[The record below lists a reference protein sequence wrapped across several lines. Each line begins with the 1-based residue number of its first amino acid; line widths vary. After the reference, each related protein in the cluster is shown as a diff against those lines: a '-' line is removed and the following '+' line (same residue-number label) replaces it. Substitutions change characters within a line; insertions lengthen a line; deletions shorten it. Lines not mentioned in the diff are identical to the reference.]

1 LRSSRRDEKDLSV
14 SIYGEPWNNAAV
26 HFLGR
31 RNPAFSIQSGTL
43 QALMDDLQY
52 ARQSLA
58 KGDAAEAMDELDG
71 VLDV

>member
-1 LRSSRRDEKDLSV
+1 MKRITSV
-14 SIYGEPWNNAAV
+14 SVYGEPWNSAAV
-26 HFLGR
+26 HFPGR
-31 RNPAFSIQSGTL
+31 RNPAFSIQSSTL